1 MEKIQILRGNTMAR
15 TNYSTYLAIKRKI
28 LDIFRSE
35 KFENNKLPPE
45 SQLSK
50 RLGISL
56 VTLREALLMLAL
68 EGYIT
73 KRHGSGNYIH
83 PSALGF
89 ENRSYYFMECLKRD
103 GFEPS
108 MEVLEQTYI
117 PADEHLAG
125 LLKLSPGDRLLRNRL
140 LYKADGK
147 PAILT
152 VGHIPAAYLI
162 RTDIE
167 NMDFLQ
173 LHVMLEEFCGKDLA
187 HSLCEIL
194 PLGLPDGMES
204 LFELPAGSPI
214 TYMEQVF
221 YSIQDDPILCNL
233 HYIYPNRY
241 KIRTLQNWAL
251 GN

>member
-1 MEKIQILRGNTMAR
+1 MAR
-15 TNYSTYLAIKRKI
+15 TNYSTYLAIKRRI

-45 SQLSK
+45 SQLAK

-83 PSALGF
+83 PSALDY

-108 MEVLEQTYI
+108 LEILEQTYI
-117 PADEHLAG
+117 PADERLAG
-125 LLKLSPGDRLLRNRL
+125 FLRISPGDRLLRSRL
-140 LYKADGK
+140 LYRADGK

-152 VGHIPAAYLI
+152 LSHVPAAYLT
-162 RTDIE
+162 RSEIE

-173 LHVMLEEFCGKDLA
+173 LHVLLEDFCGRDLA
-187 HSLCEIL
+187 HSLCEIM
-194 PLGLPDGMES
+194 PLGLPEGMEG

-221 YSIQDDPILCNL
+221 YSTQDVPVLCNM